1 VAIAWSR
8 GARYALAFA
17 LLGLLAF
24 GPALEAPFD
33 FDDGLAI
40 SENPSIRQLW
50 PPSVPLRPP
59 PHETAVSGRPV
70 VNYSF
75 AVNYALNRWIGV
87 EQVPQTDAPVQTI
100 GYHVI
105 NLLLH
110 VAAALMLFAIVR
122 RTIQVGRI
130 HESWQ
135 DSADRIAVFTA
146 GIWLLHPLQT
156 EAVDYISQRTE
167 LLVSLCYLG
176 TLYAA
181 IRAWRKNQT
190 PHRSERERNK
200 NVLKWSVVS
209 VISCLL
215 GMGSKEVMVT
225 APLMVVLYDRA
236 FLAPSWVSLWRNRDR
251 RWLYGALLATGSLVI
266 ALVVGGSRGTTVGSG
281 AGVTWYAYLY
291 TQAWAIPHYVG
302 LFLWPDGL
310 TFDYGRTPIHDFIG
324 IPGIIALGAA
334 GLATLFAW
342 RSDLWRWFG
351 FLGAWFFLILAPSSS
366 IVPIRTEMAAERRVY
381 LAIAAVIVLLVVAGE
396 YARRELTRPAAR
408 QQPERTPAGRR
419 VLFALIG
426 VGVVYVAASG
436 WTASHLAPSSMVTR
450 WSLRLLIGGVV
461 TALVWCIVFAR
472 SRMLRAT
479 AVAAAGAALVATTFH
494 RSWMYDDLVVRWR
507 DAVEKTPTNGRAYDN
522 LASALLRADPPQV
535 AAADS
540 VLHRAMAVDSSFVP
554 ARVRSATIAIAQNR
568 WVDAE
573 SLLTHALRIHPD
585 DAAATDKLGD
595 VLIALRRPDLALPY
609 VERFAAF
616 SGTSRSL
623 TRLGLTYL
631 MTRQLDSAVVVLK
644 RAAQLDSEQID
655 ARRYLAA
662 ALIERERGAEALP
675 YAEEGV
681 RLDPTSGLM
690 FGLLSLAFA
699 QSGQA
704 DSAARAASAA
714 TAKAPDNPTVYVF
727 AGRAM
732 QTVGRFADAVA
743 YLRRAVDLNPNDP
756 QAQSRLGIAEASMG
770 HSAIAAQM
778 FQRVLM
784 SVPDY
789 PLARQGLEQ
798 LRRARP

>member
-1 VAIAWSR
+1 VAIARSR

-75 AVNYALNRWIGV
+75 ALNYALNRWIGV
-87 EQVPQTDAPVQTI
+87 DQVPQTDAPIQTI
-100 GYHVI
+100 GYHVV

-122 RTIQVGRI
+122 RTIQAGRI
-130 HESWQ
+130 QESWR
-135 DSADRIAVFTA
+135 DSADRIAVLTA

-181 IRAWRKNQT
+181 IRAWRENQPT
-190 PHRSERERNK
+190 RRNERERNK
-200 NVLKWSVVS
+200 NVLRWSVAS
-209 VISCLL
+209 VISCFL
-215 GMGSKEVMVT
+215 GMGSKEVMAT
-225 APLMVVLYDRA
+225 APLIVALYDRA
-236 FLAPSWVSLWRNRDR
+236 FLAPGWVSLWRNRDR
-251 RWLYGALLATGSLVI
+251 RWLYGALLATESLVI
-266 ALVVGGSRGTTVGSG
+266 ALLFRGSRGTTVGSG
-281 AGVTWYAYLY
+281 SGVTWYSYLY
-291 TQAWAIPHYVG
+291 TQAWAIPHYVR
-302 LFLWPDGL
+302 LLLWPDGL

-334 GLATLFAW
+334 GFASLIAW
-342 RSDLWRWFG
+342 RSDRWRWFG
-351 FLGAWFFLILAPSSS
+351 FVGAWFFLILAPSSS

-381 LAIAAVIVLLVVAGE
+381 LAIAAVTVLLVIAGE
-396 YARRELTRPAAR
+396 YARRELTRPAPR
-408 QQPERTPAGRR
+408 QQPEHTPARR
-419 VLFALIG
+419 HLLFALIG
-426 VGVVYVAASG
+426 VGIVYAAASG
-436 WTASHLAPSSMVTR
+436 WTASHLAPNSILAR
-450 WSLRLLIGGVV
+450 WSIRLGIGGVV
-461 TALVWCIVFAR
+461 TALVWCILFAR
-472 SRMLRAT
+472 SRMLRLT
-479 AVAAAGAALVATTFH
+479 AVAMVATTFH

-507 DAVEKTPTNGRAYDN
+507 DAVEKTPNNGRAYDN

-540 VLHRAMAVDSSFVP
+540 VLHRAMAADSSFVP

-644 RAAQLDSEQID
+644 RAAQLDSAQID

-704 DSAARAASAA
+704 DSAARAAAAA

-732 QTVGRFADAVA
+732 QTVGRFSDAAV